1 MVFREI
7 HQLRGCSFFGKC
19 LKFNLDFENAKK
31 KQKKNL
37 RKVFFLDII
46 ASKLVALNCPYKADN
61 ACYQQSM
68 REETVLLFCL

>member
-1 MVFREI
+1 M
-7 HQLRGCSFFGKC
+7 Q
-19 LKFNLDFENAKK
+19 KK

-37 RKVFFLDII
+37 RKVFFFDII

-68 REETVLLFCL
+68 REETVLLFCI

>member
-31 KQKKNL
+31 KTKK
-37 RKVFFLDII
+37 KFKKSFFLDII